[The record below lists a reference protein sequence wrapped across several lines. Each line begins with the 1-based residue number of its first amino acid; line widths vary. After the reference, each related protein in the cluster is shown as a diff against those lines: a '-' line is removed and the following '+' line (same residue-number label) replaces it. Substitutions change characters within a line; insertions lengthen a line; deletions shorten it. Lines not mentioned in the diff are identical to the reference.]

1 MNLFNKAFLSVLV
14 VLSGTLFAGCKSCRR
29 VKRTA
34 PTAATALVHKKAIRA
49 GKAHK
54 TKHRRVTKVTKRIAL
69 KAHAIRQVNRVALR
83 DHIAMKAALHASK
96 KGSCANGRCSR

>member
-14 VLSGTLFAGCKSCRR
+14 VLSGTVLAGCKSCR

-34 PTAATALVHKKAIRA
+34 PATALVRKKAIRA

-54 TKHRRVTKVTKRIAL
+54 TKHRRVTNVTKRIAL

-83 DHIAMKAALHASK
+83 DHIAMKAAIHASK